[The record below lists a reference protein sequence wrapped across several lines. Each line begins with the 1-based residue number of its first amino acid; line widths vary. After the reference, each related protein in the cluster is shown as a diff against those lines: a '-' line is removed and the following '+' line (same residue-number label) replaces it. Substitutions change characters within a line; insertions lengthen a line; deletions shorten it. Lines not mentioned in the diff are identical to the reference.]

1 MSVRLAVISAALGA
15 AVVAI
20 VMLPILAKKNRELV
34 ELRQRLSD
42 RPKAE
47 PLSAIPS
54 IAGKGGS
61 DTPAQKK
68 KAAEQSRVAAQR
80 ERQRIA
86 RERGGDWAKDVQ
98 QIGDAG
104 LKTAALDRILDALA
118 SADIAEIDAGFAAWQ
133 GVGSVEFDRGP
144 FRAVIEAL
152 LEHADGGVRAQALKS
167 LPGLPKS
174 PSDYQ
179 QTIAMASDEDDRV
192 RKAVVS
198 NLFWL
203 GGGDLTGEGGEAVL
217 KVLEQVDAPNIQW
230 YGTLWGAR
238 MTPELE
244 SMFVEWG
251 QRDFDKGPNG
261 SGYRV
266 MYQTLST
273 QQNKGP
279 ECVDYLISCLAA
291 PDTTNVAGRAAW
303 GLGYGVQPG
312 HGSEQKIADAAI
324 EVFANRRDPSLR
336 QTLLKMMRQYSD
348 AQHVPKI
355 EEIAALPALGE
366 AERAELIKI
375 AAAAGAKD

>member
-1 MSVRLAVISAALGA
+1 MSARLAVISAAVGA
-15 AVVAI
+15 AVVTV
-20 VMLPILAKKNRELV
+20 VMLPILAKKNRELA
-34 ELRQRLSD
+34 ELRQQLND
-42 RPKAE
+42 RPLAE
-47 PLSAIPS
+47 RLSAIPS
-54 IAGKGGS
+54 VTGKGRS
-61 DTPAQKK
+61 STLAQKNK
-68 KAAEQSRVAAQR
+68 SAEESRAAAQR

-86 RERGGDWAKDVQ
+86 WERGGDWAKDVQ

-104 LKTAALDRILDALA
+104 RKTAALDQILVALA
-118 SADIAEIDAGFAAWQ
+118 SADIAEIEAGLAAFQ

-144 FRAVIEAL
+144 FRPVIEAL

-174 PSDYQ
+174 PSDYR
-179 QTIAMASDEDDRV
+179 QTMAMASDEDDRV

-203 GGGDLTGEGGEAVL
+203 GERDLTGEGGETVL
-217 KVLEQVDAPNIQW
+217 KVLEQVDEPTIEW
-230 YGTLWGAR
+230 YGALWGAR

-244 SMFVEWG
+244 SMFVQWG
-251 QRDFDKGPNG
+251 QRDLDQGSNG

-336 QTLLKMMRQYSD
+336 QALFKMIRQYSD
-348 AQHVPKI
+348 AQHVPQI
-355 EEIAALPALGE
+355 EAIAALPALGE
-366 AERAELIKI
+366 ADRAQLIEI
-375 AAAAGAKD
+375 AAGAGAKR